1 MGSGGP
7 PSWSSFTLEVALWQR
22 MGLHL
27 ADLESRPWREAE
39 DYLFYLQLIDR
50 EEAAQRARAGAV
62 RG

>member
-1 MGSGGP
+1 MGSSGP

-27 ADLESRPWREAE
+27 ADLECRPWREVE
-39 DYLFYLQLIDR
+39 DYLLYLQLIDR
-50 EEAAQRARAGAV
+50 EDAAAQARAGAG

>member
-7 PSWSSFTLEVALWQR
+7 PSWGSFTLEIALWQR

-27 ADLESRPWREAE
+27 ADLESRPWREVE
-39 DYLFYLQLIDR
+39 DYLVYLQLIDR
-50 EEAAQRARAGAV
+50 EEAEAQARAEAR